1 MKSTL
6 NWRLR
11 LSAEELVARHRR
23 LPAVDHALM
32 RQESDEFFGT
42 EDRLD
47 GLLDVVEI

>member
-1 MKSTL
+1 VKSTL
-6 NWRLR
+6 NQGRH

-32 RQESDEFFGT
+32 RQENDEFFGT